1 MASAPHVLFAIC
13 FVGLIFLAGGADDV
27 DVQAL
32 QILVQQ
38 QASTITNV
46 NAKLTALQNEVATF
60 RNLSTD
66 IMELKARVSTLSKA
80 GYQVLDAIF
89 LPCPTYRN
97 EISEVNSMRF
107 PHNNSFMPPANHLKL

>member
-13 FVGLIFLAGGADDV
+13 FVGQIFLAGGADDV

-46 NAKLTALQNEVATF
+46 NPN
-60 RNLSTD
+60 
-66 IMELKARVSTLSKA
+66 
-80 GYQVLDAIF
+80 
-89 LPCPTYRN
+89 
-97 EISEVNSMRF
+97 
-107 PHNNSFMPPANHLKL
+107 